1 MRRVSTMTAALLVVA
16 VAARLSG
23 QQPELPKPGP
33 EHEHLKQLEGVWDA
47 TVHSKDGDSK
57 GTMTSKMAL
66 GGLWLLD
73 HFQGDLG
80 GGMKFEGRGGTSYD
94 AAKKKYVSVW
104 IDSMITSPLISEGS
118 YDSVKKTM
126 TMVGNMQTP
135 DGKTM
140 KMTMTTRRLDADN
153 MVFTITSPGPDG
165 KDMEMMKISYK
176 RQAK

>member
-47 TVHSKDGDSK
+47 SVHSKDGDSK
-57 GTMTSKMAL
+57 GTMSYKMGL
-66 GGLWLLD
+66 GGLWLLE
-73 HFQGDLG
+73 HFKGDIG
-80 GGMKFEGRGGTSYD
+80 GGMTFEGHGGTTYD
-94 AAKKKYVSVW
+94 PAKKKYVSVW
-104 IDSMITSPLISEGS
+104 IDSMITSPLISEGA

-126 TMVGNMQTP
+126 TMAGNMQTP
-135 DGKTM
+135 DGKSMKVTM
-140 KMTMTTRRLDADN
+140 VTRRLDADN
-153 MVFTITSPGPDG
+153 MVFTLTSPGPDG

>member
-1 MRRVSTMTAALLVVA
+1 NCNLKGTITSKIALVVVCHMYHVHA
-16 VAARLSG
+16 DPDGVMKLEARS
-23 QQPELPKPGP
+23 
-33 EHEHLKQLEGVWDA
+33 
-47 TVHSKDGDSK
+47 
-57 GTMTSKMAL
+57 
-66 GGLWLLD
+66 
-73 HFQGDLG
+73 
-80 GGMKFEGRGGTSYD
+80 GTSYD
-94 AAKKKYVSVW
+94 QAKKKYVSVW

-126 TMVGNMQTP
+126 TMVGDMQTP